1 MNIAYI
7 NSPDFSFF
15 SDAQA
20 QFEKIISQ
28 LQSEDHAHSEHGDI
42 EQHINKEGNELLRRL
57 LQGWLDMKAANE
69 THKSSVRTASGDELN
84 HVRTQTSRKLTSLF
98 GDVTVTRKRY
108 SQRHQSSRFPVDA
121 DLNLADD
128 QYSDGIRYR
137 MAKEAI
143 RGSFDNAI
151 ESIRETT
158 GGHVP
163 KRQSLNLV
171 KDVAQDFESY
181 YKKKRFDQRE
191 DTPDL
196 LVLTFDGKGI
206 VMRPEGLRA
215 CTQKAAQ
222 KSKKLNSRLSPGEKK
237 DRKRMAQVAAV
248 YTVLP
253 QVRSAQSIR
262 C

>member
-1 MNIAYI
+1 MNLAYI

-15 SDAQA
+15 SDAQD
-20 QFEKIISQ
+20 QLDQIISQ
-28 LQSEDHAHSEHGDI
+28 LQSDHYAHSEHGDI
-42 EQHINKEGNELLRRL
+42 EQHIKIEGDELLRRL

-69 THKSSVRTASGDELN
+69 IQTNSINTANGNTLN
-84 HVRTQTSRKLTSLF
+84 HLRAQTKRKLTSLF
-98 GDVTVTRKRY
+98 GDVTVTRKGY
-108 SQRHQSSRFPVDA
+108 SQRHQSSRFPLDA
-121 DLNLADD
+121 DLNLPDD
-128 QYSDGIRYR
+128 QYSDGIRSR

-151 ESIRETT
+151 ASIQETT

-171 KDVAQDFESY
+171 QDVAQDFEFY
-181 YKKKRFDQRE
+181 YKTKQFNQSE

-206 VMRPEGLRA
+206 VMRPDGLRA

-222 KSKKLNSRLSPGEKK
+222 KSKKLHNLHW
-237 DRKRMAQVAAV
+237 
-248 YTVLP
+248 T
-253 QVRSAQSIR
+253 
-262 C
+262 